1 MYGLYAW
8 SPLRG
13 NKVAGVPENQLQ
25 ERRYDVQARGWEAL
39 EYVEHGVSG
48 AKEKRS
54 QFAALMSAVRRKHVA
69 R

>member
-1 MYGLYAW
+1 
-8 SPLRG
+8 
-13 NKVAGVPENQLQ
+13 VAGVPENQLQ